1 MIVHSMRF
9 LLLSDSF
16 SMMMD
21 GGLCDAYRLVDLE
34 PTDQLAYMG
43 PELILQQTLSDSIHR
58 PGSFDLRQ
66 LGEIKRLSP
75 GIGTFIMPGYSQAI
89 RKT

>member
-1 MIVHSMRF
+1 MMAGG
-9 LLLSDSF
+9 LSDV
-16 SMMMD
+16 
-21 GGLCDAYRLVDLE
+21 YRLVTLE
-34 PTDQLAYMG
+34 PMNQLAYLG
-43 PELILQQTLSDSIHR
+43 PELILQQTRSDSIHR

>member
-1 MIVHSMRF
+1 MIVQSMRF

-16 SMMMD
+16 CMMMD
-21 GGLCDAYRLVDLE
+21 GGLCDAHRLVDLE
-34 PTDQLAYMG
+34 PTGQLAYIG
-43 PELILQQTLSDSIHR
+43 LGLILQQRLSDSIHR

-66 LGEIKRLSP
+66 LGEINRLSP
-75 GIGTFIMPGYSQAI
+75 DIGAFILPGYPRAI